1 MPDRTLRKTHPVTL
15 GIATP
20 KWSVRCVYERFAP
33 HVLPE
38 QTAPA
43 VAKPVATAK
52 PARSFW
58 IRFYDA
64 LLETQ
69 RQRAQREIDRKLG
82 PGALQ
87 RAIRTTFP
95 EDN

>member
-1 MPDRTLRKTHPVTL
+1 MECPMT
-15 GIATP
+15 
-20 KWSVRCVYERFAP
+20 VYERFAP

-38 QTAPA
+38 QAATT
-43 VAKPVATAK
+43 VAKPVAAAAK

-58 IRFYDA
+58 VRFYDA

-87 RAIRTTFP
+87 HAIRTTFP
-95 EDN
+95 KDN

>member
-1 MPDRTLRKTHPVTL
+1 MT
-15 GIATP
+15 
-20 KWSVRCVYERFAP
+20 VYERFAP
-33 HVLPE
+33 HVLSE
-38 QTAPA
+38 QAAPA
-43 VAKPVATAK
+43 SARPVATAAK

-58 IRFYDA
+58 VRLYDA

-87 RAIRTTFP
+87 HAMRTTFP

>member
-1 MPDRTLRKTHPVTL
+1 MT
-15 GIATP
+15 
-20 KWSVRCVYERFAP
+20 VYERFAP

-38 QTAPA
+38 QAVPA
-43 VAKPVATAK
+43 AAKRVATAAK

-58 IRFYDA
+58 IRLYDA

-87 RAIRTTFP
+87 RAMRTTLP

>member
-1 MPDRTLRKTHPVTL
+1 MEFPMT
-15 GIATP
+15 
-20 KWSVRCVYERFAP
+20 VYERFAP

-38 QTAPA
+38 QAKLVA
-43 VAKPVATAK
+43 AKPVAAATK

-58 IRFYDA
+58 VRFYDA

-87 RAIRTTFP
+87 HAMRTTFP

>member
-1 MPDRTLRKTHPVTL
+1 MEFPMT
-15 GIATP
+15 
-20 KWSVRCVYERFAP
+20 VYERFAS
-33 HVLPE
+33 HVISE
-38 QTAPA
+38 QTIPA
-43 VAKPVATAK
+43 TAQPVAAATK

-58 IRFYDA
+58 VRFYDA

-87 RAIRTTFP
+87 HAIRTTFP